1 MRNAVG
7 DVQTVLVLGGGSDI
21 GLAVA
26 GRLVRQGA
34 RTVVLAGR
42 RPEAYAGAEQ
52 TLRAAGATQVHRVS
66 FDADDTD
73 SHSRVVREVVDTV
86 GDLDVTVVAFGV
98 LGDQSVDEHDPVAAV
113 AVARTNYLG
122 GVSAL
127 TVLGERLRTQG
138 HGALVV
144 LSSVAGERVRRSNF
158 VYGST
163 KAGLDG
169 FATGLADALHGSGAR
184 VLVVRPG
191 FVVSKM
197 TAGMDK
203 APLSTTPEAVAEV
216 VVKGLA
222 GSATVVWA
230 PAPLRLVMSVLRHVP
245 RPLFRRLP
253 V

>member
-21 GLAVA
+21 GLAIA
-26 GRLVRQGA
+26 RSLVGAGA

-42 RPEAYAGAEQ
+42 NPASYAADADRL
-52 TLRAAGATQVHRVS
+52 TAAGAHAVHCVA

-73 SHSRVVREVVDTV
+73 SHQAVIDGVVAEV
-86 GDLDVTVVAFGV
+86 GDLDVTVAAFGV
-98 LGDQSVDEHDPVAAV
+98 LGDQAVDETDAQAAV
-113 AVARTNYLG
+113 AVARTNYVG
-122 GVSAL
+122 GVSVL
-127 TVLGERLRTQG
+127 TVVANRLRTQG

-158 VYGST
+158 VYGSS

-169 FATGLADALHGSGAR
+169 FSTGLADALQGSGAR

-191 FVVSKM
+191 FVASKM
-197 TAGMDK
+197 TEGMDP
-203 APLSTTPEAVAEV
+203 APLSTTPEKVAEAT
-216 VVKGLA
+216 VKALS
-222 GSATVVWA
+222 GSATVIWVPGA
-230 PAPLRLVMSVLRHVP
+230 LRVLMSVLRHIP

>member
-7 DVQTVLVLGGGSDI
+7 TVQSVLVLGGGSDI
-21 GLAVA
+21 GRAIAV
-26 GRLVRQGA
+26 RLVQEGA

-42 RPEAYAGAEQ
+42 RPETYADAERA
-52 TLRAAGATQVHRVS
+52 LRAAGASRVVS
-66 FDADDTD
+66 VPFDADDTE
-73 SHSRVVREVVDTV
+73 SHAGTVADVVGQV
-86 GDLDVTVVAFGV
+86 GDLDVSVLAFGV
-98 LGDQSVDEHDPVAAV
+98 LGDQAVDEDDPAAAV

-122 GVSAL
+122 GVSVL
-127 TVLGERLRTQG
+127 TVLSQQLRAQG

-158 VYGST
+158 VYGSA

-191 FVVSKM
+191 FVASKM
-197 TAGMDK
+197 TEGMDE
-203 APLSTTPEAVAEV
+203 APLSTTPQAVADV
-216 VVKGLA
+216 VVKGLQ

-230 PAPLRLVMSVLRHVP
+230 PPALRLVMSVLRHVP

>member
-21 GLAVA
+21 GLAIAV
-26 GRLVRQGA
+26 RLVGAGA

-42 RPEAYAGAEQ
+42 NPAGYDAA
-52 TLRAAGATQVHRVS
+52 TSALRAAGATEVVNVA

-73 SHSRVVREVVDTV
+73 SHPTLIADVVAKV
-86 GDLDVTVVAFGV
+86 GDLDVTVAAFGV
-98 LGDQSVDEHDPVAAV
+98 LGDQAVDETDAGAAV
-113 AVARTNYLG
+113 AVARTNYVG
-122 GVSAL
+122 GVSVL
-127 TVLGERLRTQG
+127 TVIGNRLRAQG

-158 VYGST
+158 VYGSS

-197 TAGMDK
+197 TTGMDP
-203 APLSTTPEAVAEV
+203 APLSTTPEKVAEAT
-216 VVKGLA
+216 VKALA
-222 GSATVVWA
+222 GSATVIWVPGA
-230 PAPLRLVMSVLRHVP
+230 LRLLMSVLRHVP

-253 V
+253 F

>member
-26 GRLVRQGA
+26 TRLVRQGA

-42 RPEAYAGAEQ
+42 RPEAYAEAEQ
-52 TLRAAGATQVHRVS
+52 LLRAAGATQVQAVA

-73 SHSRVVREVVDTV
+73 SHPQVVRDVVSAV
-86 GDLDVTVVAFGV
+86 GDLDVTVIAFGV
-98 LGDQSVDEHDPVAAV
+98 LGDQDVDEHDSAAAV

-122 GVSAL
+122 AVSAM
-127 TVLGERLRTQG
+127 TVLGQQLRAQG

-163 KAGLDG
+163 KAGMDG

-216 VVKGLA
+216 VVKGLR

-230 PAPLRLVMSVLRHVP
+230 PPPLRLVMSVLRHVP

>member
-21 GLAVA
+21 GQAIAL
-26 GRLVRQGA
+26 RLVRDGA

-42 RPEAYAGAEQ
+42 RPEAYAAAEQ
-52 TLRAAGATQVHRVS
+52 AMRDAGAGTVVS
-66 FDADDTD
+66 VPFDADDTA
-73 SHSRVVREVVDTV
+73 SHEQVVAGVVEQV
-86 GDLDVTVVAFGV
+86 GDLDVTVAAFGV
-98 LGDQSVDEHDPVAAV
+98 LGDQAVDEHDPAAAV
-113 AVARTNYLG
+113 AVVRTNFLG
-122 GVSAL
+122 AVSVL
-127 TVLGERLRTQG
+127 TVLGNRLRAQG

-158 VYGST
+158 VYGAS

-191 FVVSKM
+191 FVASKM
-197 TAGMDK
+197 TSGL
-203 APLSTTPEAVAEV
+203 APAPMSTTPDAVAEA
-216 VVKGLA
+216 VVKGLRGA
-222 GSATVVWA
+222 ATVVWA
-230 PAPLRLVMSVLRHVP
+230 PPQLRVVMSVLRHLP
-245 RPLFRRLP
+245 RPVFRRLP

>member
-7 DVQTVLVLGGGSDI
+7 EVQTVLVLGGGSDI
-21 GLAVA
+21 GAAVA
-26 GRLVRQGA
+26 ERLVRDGA

-42 RPEAYAGAEQ
+42 APERFGEVEQRLRDAGAVEVL
-52 TLRAAGATQVHRVS
+52 TVP

-73 SHSRVVREVVDTV
+73 SHEQLVADVVGKV
-86 GDLDVTVVAFGV
+86 GDLDVAVLAFGV
-98 LGDQSVDEHDPVAAV
+98 LGDQAVDERDARSAV

-122 GVSAL
+122 GVSVL
-127 TVLGERLRTQG
+127 TVLGERLRQQG

-158 VYGST
+158 VYGSA

-191 FVVSKM
+191 FVTSKM
-197 TAGMDK
+197 TAGLDS
-203 APLSTTPEAVAEV
+203 APLSTTPDGVADV
-216 VVKGLA
+216 VAKGLR

-230 PAPLRLVMSVLRHVP
+230 PAALRAVMSVLRHVP

>member
-26 GRLVRQGA
+26 RRLVQAGA
-34 RTVVLAGR
+34 RSVVLAGR
-42 RPEAYAGAEQ
+42 QAEGYPGAEAE
-52 TLRAAGATQVHRVS
+52 LRAAGAVDVRSVL
-66 FDADDTD
+66 FDADRPEDHPAVID
-73 SHSRVVREVVDTV
+73 QAFGEQV
-86 GDLDVTVVAFGV
+86 DLDVAVVAFGV
-98 LGDQSVDEHDPVAAV
+98 LGDQSVDEHDASAAV

-122 GVSAL
+122 GVSVL
-127 TVLGERLRTQG
+127 TLLGERVRRQG
-138 HGALVV
+138 HGAVVV

-169 FATGLADALHGSGAR
+169 FATGLADALHGSGGR

-191 FVVSKM
+191 FVQSKM
-197 TAGMDK
+197 TAGMQP
-203 APLSTTPEAVAEV
+203 APLSTTPSAVADA

-222 GSATVVWA
+222 GSATVVWV
-230 PAPLRLVMSVLRHVP
+230 PAQLRVLMSVLRHLP
-245 RPLFRRLP
+245 RAVFRRLP